1 MRWWMAVGN
10 NLYFEVCLFYM
21 EFEISFHLCSIFYGS
36 ISNYMASKYKI
47 TSCIY
52 IFLYRNFCLFA
63 QKCYIRNQFLNVKVN
78 IITASFDA
86 NKWQHLWF
94 GRNNFNILT
103 TRYALSPIKYI
114 WRVTMAEIK
123 LLYNCRK
130 TSNTSLDLY
139 ICNLLPL
146 WNKFIIPAKNACW
159 IIFQIDQIYSKTGM
173 VISSNIS
180 KTYSRY
186 RNILKN

>member
-1 MRWWMAVGN
+1 MEDDVHTREKESRPKHWTRGKSFYPIIKGSKCKLIDIIEDKKRSRRWQMRWWMATGN

-36 ISNYMASKYKI
+36 ITNYMASKYKI

-103 TRYALSPIKYI
+103 THTLS
-114 WRVTMAEIK
+114 
-123 LLYNCRK
+123 N
-130 TSNTSLDLY
+130 
-139 ICNLLPL
+139 
-146 WNKFIIPAKNACW
+146 
-159 IIFQIDQIYSKTGM
+159 QIHLTLQWQK
-173 VISSNIS
+173 
-180 KTYSRY
+180 
-186 RNILKN
+186 